1 MQFVTLVDVVF
12 LIIAV
17 ILLVYLLRIY
27 YRDFYERMEFVKFYF
42 DSIIDNCDDDIKEEY
57 HKKFK

>member
-1 MQFVTLVDVVF
+1 MHFVTFVDVAF
-12 LIIAV
+12 LIIA
-17 ILLVYLLRIY
+17 IIALVYLLRIY

-42 DSIIDNCDDDIKEEY
+42 DRIIDNCDDDIIEEY